1 MIEKMKFLSITGPKA
16 DIDRVVDTYL
26 SRYEIHLENALS
38 ELKTVK
44 DLRPYI
50 ETNPYKEK
58 LNIARELAE
67 KIGGQLPEVSET
79 ELPTQEEAAK
89 MVDDLNS
96 RLKELNDKKE
106 ELQAQI
112 QTLKRSKDQVAPFTE
127 LNYSVKEIL
136 GFQFIKFRFGRISRE
151 YFDKFNSYVYE
162 TIDTVMFKC
171 LEDAEY
177 VWIVYFVPE
186 KLADKI
192 DAIYASMHFERCF
205 LPDEYEGTPMEAE
218 HVLDDRIKALEAE
231 KQEVEGKILQT
242 LDENKKELAA
252 ARTRLERFSVNF
264 DVRKMAACMEN
275 EEQEDYYILCGWMSE
290 KDTQAFIEETKDDD
304 RITIIVEEGREK
316 FFGDPPT
323 KLQNPKFF
331 KPFEM
336 FIRMYGLLSHDEMD
350 PTIFVALTY
359 TFIFG
364 AMFGDVGQGLCLF
377 IGGGLLYKIKKW
389 NLAGIISI
397 AGIFS
402 TFFGF
407 MFGSFFGFEG
417 TIIKPMWL
425 SPMHAMMKLPFVG
438 QLNTVFIVAV
448 AFGMAL
454 ILLAMVFQI
463 INAKKRGDKEN
474 VFFSPHGVAGLV
486 FYGFLVL
493 TIVLYMTGHKTPG
506 NIMMIIFLGIPVIM
520 FLLKEPLGQ
529 LVEGKKPKAEGGVGM
544 FLVQGFFELFET
556 MLSFFSNT
564 ISFVR
569 IGAFAVSH
577 AAMMEVVLMLGGIT
591 DGAGNPNWIIIVL
604 GNIIVCGLEGL
615 VVGIQVLRLEYYE
628 MFSRFYTGS
637 GREFHPYDNHAGKEN

>member
-290 KDTQAFIEETKDDD
+290 RDTQAFIEETKDDD

-336 FIRMYGLLSHDEMD
+336 FIRMYGLPSHDEMD

-389 NLAGIISI
+389 NLAGIISV

-474 VFFSPHGVAGLV
+474 LFFSPNGVAGLV

>member
-1 MIEKMKFLSITGPKA
+1 MEGVRNENYVYGCYFAAHKEMGKIDSTFKSLHFETISLPDDYEGMPAEICRNLRNQIDEIEKEIKNVQKQMKDFLSVKA
-16 DIDRVVDTYL
+16 KKIRGA
-26 SRYEIHLENALS
+26 RY
-38 ELKTVK
+38 
-44 DLRPYI
+44 
-50 ETNPYKEK
+50 K
-58 LNIARELAE
+58 L
-67 KIGGQLPEVSET
+67 
-79 ELPTQEEAAK
+79 
-89 MVDDLNS
+89 
-96 RLKELNDKKE
+96 E
-106 ELQAQI
+106 EL
-112 QTLKRSKDQVAPFTE
+112 S
-127 LNYSVKEIL
+127 N
-136 GFQFIKFRFGRISRE
+136 
-151 YFDKFNSYVYE
+151 
-162 TIDTVMFKC
+162 
-171 LEDAEY
+171 
-177 VWIVYFVPE
+177 
-186 KLADKI
+186 
-192 DAIYASMHFERCF
+192 
-205 LPDEYEGTPMEAE
+205 
-218 HVLDDRIKALEAE
+218 
-231 KQEVEGKILQT
+231 
-242 LDENKKELAA
+242 
-252 ARTRLERFSVNF
+252 NF

-336 FIRMYGLLSHDEMD
+336 FIRMYGLPSHDEMD

-474 VFFSPHGVAGLV
+474 LFFSPNGVAGLV

-506 NIMMIIFLGIPVIM
+506 NIMMVIFLGIPVIL